1 MKIKDI
7 TYFLEVV
14 KEGNFTKAANNLYIS
29 QPALS
34 KNVKSLET
42 EMGTQLIERNSKSF
56 KLTYEGEIFY
66 KNAKESMDIIQQ
78 ELNNLQDTFNS
89 CKRIITL
96 GLPPVIGSVYFTSVI
111 ASFKSKNPHID
122 IKIVEEGSN
131 HIKSSVEEERIDIGV
146 VIFPIEDENLITFP
160 ITNGNVKLV
169 VGKNHRLS
177 NLESIDA
184 KELKEEKFIT
194 FNEKFMM
201 YNKTIKICKEAG
213 FEPDII
219 LKTSQ
224 WDYIMEMV
232 ALEQGISIMPEP
244 IVQRFK
250 NDDIKLIS
258 IENSNINWNTGFILK
273 EDKYISKTLKSFID
287 YTIKEINNE

>member
-1 MKIKDI
+1 
-7 TYFLEVV
+7 
-14 KEGNFTKAANNLYIS
+14 
-29 QPALS
+29 
-34 KNVKSLET
+34 
-42 EMGTQLIERNSKSF
+42 
-56 KLTYEGEIFY
+56 
-66 KNAKESMDIIQQ
+66 
-78 ELNNLQDTFNS
+78 
-89 CKRIITL
+89 
-96 GLPPVIGSVYFTSVI
+96 
-111 ASFKSKNPHID
+111 
-122 IKIVEEGSN
+122 
-131 HIKSSVEEERIDIGV
+131 
-146 VIFPIEDENLITFP
+146 
-160 ITNGNVKLV
+160 
-169 VGKNHRLS
+169 
-177 NLESIDA
+177 
-184 KELKEEKFIT
+184 
-194 FNEKFMM
+194 MM